1 MIKFG
6 NIYLKYNND
15 FITGYRSSSEWIDLI
30 TPESGLL
37 RTSGWSSYTGAGAG
51 IDTNFYWEE
60 ITHREV
66 GVSAYA
72 DNSISSFPC
81 MQNVKSVG
89 TNKVSPWFSGN
100 ISVPLTGDMKSYD
113 KYLYINYYYEP
124 VRPAYYTTAVSNNQ
138 INWDCKITLD
148 NKVITDISG
157 MNISASLLTGG
168 NYQQTYNDF
177 YFLQNTSTPKRM
189 NHIVNAKLWVNRVSH
204 LIDMR
209 TGSCSSLLRY
219 SNDTAMSTPIVAQ
232 TNFSGYADN
241 NLLFNL
247 YLKGPESYVPDG
259 DNWRDWR
266 QAASKIGNF
275 SMRATKKN
283 LITLKEFNEL

>member
-6 NIYLKYNND
+6 NTYITYNNAY
-15 FITGYRSSSEWIDLI
+15 ITGYRANSEWIDLI

-60 ITHREV
+60 TKFRAA

-72 DNSISSFPC
+72 DTSISSFPC

-113 KYLYINYYYEP
+113 NYLYVNYYYRLS
-124 VRPAYYTTAVSNNQ
+124 RPAYYASAVGYNQ
-138 INWDCKITLD
+138 MNWDCKITLD
-148 NKVITDISG
+148 NNVITDISG
-157 MNISASLLTGG
+157 MDIGASIKPDGH
-168 NYQQTYNDF
+168 YEQTYNDF

-189 NHIVNAKLWVNRVSH
+189 NHLVNAKLWVNRVSH

-219 SNDTAMSTPIVAQ
+219 TNDTSMSTPIVAQ
-232 TNFSGYADN
+232 TNFSGYTDN

-247 YLKGPESYVPDG
+247 YLKGPESYVPNG
-259 DNWRDWR
+259 DNWREWR
-266 QAASKIGNF
+266 QASSKIGNF

>member
-6 NIYLKYNND
+6 NTYIKYDDD
-15 FITGYRSSSEWIDLI
+15 FITDYRARYGWSDLV

-37 RTSGWSSYTGAGAG
+37 KLSGWSSYTGSGNNIYWEG
-51 IDTNFYWEE
+51 IDY
-60 ITHREV
+60 RGV
-66 GVSAYA
+66 GISAYA

-89 TNKVSPWFSGN
+89 SNKVSPWFSGN
-100 ISVPLTGDMKSYD
+100 ISIPLTEKMKSYD
-113 KYLYINYYYEP
+113 KYLYINYYYE
-124 VRPAYYTTAVSNNQ
+124 VSRPAYYTSAVSENQ
-138 INWDCKITLD
+138 FYWDCKITLD
-148 NKVITDISG
+148 NNVITDISG
-157 MNISASLLTGG
+157 VNIGASIKTDGH
-168 NYQQTYNDF
+168 YEQTYNDF
-177 YFLQNTSTPKRM
+177 YFPQNITTPKRM
-189 NHIVNAKLWVNRVSH
+189 NHIIDGKLWVNRVSH

-219 SNDTAMSTPIVAQ
+219 TNDTAMSTPIVTQ
-232 TNFSGYADN
+232 TNFSGYTDN

-247 YLKGPESYVPDG
+247 YLKGPESYVPGG
-259 DNWRDWR
+259 DSWRDWR

-275 SMRATKKN
+275 SMRATDKN